1 MLLGMILLVLNGKNI
16 RGKFN
21 LASIPISEI
30 LKKLLFGFD
39 KALEAPTFPLN
50 PISKVSAPL
59 NTFLI
64 PNEEYPE
71 IPKS

>member
-1 MLLGMILLVLNGKNI
+1 MLLGIILWVFNGKNI

-21 LASIPISEI
+21 FESIPISEI
-30 LKKLLFGFD
+30 LKNVLLGFD

-59 NTFLI
+59 KTFLI